1 MGGIGALCIRNFAL
15 WDSVYTVSDMATP
28 YGDNQHQ
35 SWPLCSVLRRL
46 FQALDLLHQ
55 ECHIAHTDIQERNI
69 LVGADKSVLEALEKD
84 ELEKPSPRKDSRRP
98 MDGPSMIYLSRKL
111 GIPKKVG
118 DPVLCDDE
126 IAAQSC
132 GWAMVLRAKTI
143 KLTRQTRRI
152 VVYRAPKGIL
162 GVPTSTVT

>member
-1 MGGIGALCIRNFAL
+1 
-15 WDSVYTVSDMATP
+15 MAF
-28 YGDNQHQ
+28 
-35 SWPLCSVLRRL
+35 VLRRL

-55 ECHIAHTDIQERNI
+55 ECHIAHTDTQERNI
-69 LVGADKSVLEALEKD
+69 LFGADKSVLEALEKD
-84 ELEKPSPRKDSRRP
+84 ELEKPSPRKDSKRP
-98 MDGPSMIYLSRKL
+98 MDGPSICRVSLAYRRKSAT
-111 GIPKKVG
+111 G

-132 GWAMVLRAKTI
+132 GWAMVLRAKKI

-162 GVPTSTVT
+162 GVPRSHSVDIWNVDCTICDAFEGENLS